1 MQTRKSKGTYD
12 DTVEFQSKY
21 KSLLSICGMEG
32 TMVSQDRL
40 LEADRDIPP
49 CHFFRR
55 GTREYIFP
63 KQDVS
68 LHEDKS
74 RVIDPVPGYGLKT
87 QEQTF
92 MFELKLVTG
101 FIRIEYADATHKPTL
116 RVVDVL
122 GNSEIPEAVKKKLDE
137 IFK

>member
-1 MQTRKSKGTYD
+1 MKTRRSVGTYD

-21 KSLLSICGMEG
+21 KSLLSVCGMEG

-40 LEADRDIPP
+40 LEADKDISPR
-49 CHFFRR
+49 HFFRK
-55 GTREYIFP
+55 GTREYVFP
-63 KQDVS
+63 QQAVS
-68 LHEDKS
+68 LREDNS
-74 RVIDPVPGYGLKT
+74 HVIDPVPGYGLKT

-92 MFELKLVTG
+92 MFDQRLVRG
-101 FIRIEYADATHKPTL
+101 MVRIEYQDANNQPTL